1 VNRSFVVLGA
11 LATISLAG
19 YASVE
24 QQQSAEPRAE
34 KTYSTGSR
42 IPVRDGS
49 GSADVKSV
57 DNKGAADAIMQR
69 GGVIGSGKPAGGM

>member
-1 VNRSFVVLGA
+1 VNRFIVVLA
-11 LATISLAG
+11 SLAAVSLAG
-19 YASVE
+19 CASVE

-49 GSADVKSV
+49 GSAAVKSV
-57 DNKGAADAIMQR
+57 DNREATDAITQR
-69 GGVIGSGKPAGGM
+69 GGVIGSGRAGGGM